1 MTKEAEAAPPPET
14 GDGAQ
19 ARAAFRVGAGIFASR
34 VSGFVR
40 EAALAYFFGSSAV
53 ADVWRAALRTPNVL
67 QNLLGEGTLSA
78 SFIPVYA
85 EFLEQGREEDAG
97 RFAGAVLGILAVVS
111 GGLALLGVLVAP
123 LLVRL
128 LFFDWEPWM
137 QELAVQ
143 IIRIFFPMTAVLVIS
158 AWAVGVL
165 NTHRRFFVSYVAPVF
180 WNLAMV
186 TAMVVFGVGLGLEAV
201 ERDADLVVL
210 TAWGALAGGALQLGF
225 QAPWLMKNLRH
236 FRISV
241 SRRVAGVQEAI
252 RNFIPVV
259 TARGVVNLSGWIDV
273 VLAAQLAVGA
283 VAVLGYAQ
291 ILYVLP
297 ISLFAMSVAASEL
310 PELSRKREEARRAL
324 APRVS
329 QALRRISYFVIPS
342 MLAYLFLGDV
352 LTAALFQRGD
362 FGEVDSIVVYGV
374 LACYAV
380 GLPASSGSRAL
391 SSAFYA
397 IRDTKTPARI
407 AYLRVALSVALGITL
422 MFPLDSVGVGR
433 LRFGAAGLALGA
445 SAAAWLE
452 YVLLRRRL
460 TKVIGPHGPG
470 APMVAR
476 IFLAGGLASA
486 AGVGVFL
493 ALPPVAPGSDVLAS
507 LTGLPVSVVSPPML
521 ALETVLPFGV
531 VYLAAA
537 VGLGLGLPLR
547 SSSTSSNG

>member
-1 MTKEAEAAPPPET
+1 MTTETEGPSAPDD
-14 GDGAQ
+14 GDGGQ
-19 ARAAFRVGAGIFASR
+19 ARAAFWVGAGIFTSR

-97 RFAGAVLGILAVVS
+97 RFAGAVLGILTLVA
-111 GGLALLGVLVAP
+111 GGLALLGMAVAP
-123 LLVRL
+123 FLVRL

-137 QELAVQ
+137 QELAVR
-143 IIRIFFPMTAVLVIS
+143 IIRIFFPMTAILVLS
-158 AWAVGVL
+158 AWSVGVL

-180 WNLAMV
+180 WNLAIIGS
-186 TAMVVFGVGLGLEAV
+186 MVVFGLGLGLEAA
-201 ERDADLVVL
+201 EADADLVVL
-210 TAWGALAGGALQLGF
+210 TAWGALVGGTLQVAF
-225 QAPWLMKNLRH
+225 QAPWILRHLRH
-236 FRISV
+236 FRLSA
-241 SRRVAGVQEAI
+241 SRRVAGVKEAI
-252 RNFIPVV
+252 ENFIPVV

-310 PELSRKREEARRAL
+310 PELSRKREEARRSL

-342 MLAYLFLGDV
+342 TLAYLFLGDV
-352 LTAALFQRGD
+352 VTAALFQRGD
-362 FGEVDSIVVYGV
+362 FGETDTLVVYGV

-397 IRDTKTPARI
+397 IRDTRTPARV
-407 AYLRVALSVALGITL
+407 AYLRVGLSIALGVAL
-422 MFPLDSVGVGR
+422 MFPLDTLGVGR

-452 YVLLRRRL
+452 YVLLRKRL
-460 TKVIGPHGPG
+460 AKAIGPHGPG
-470 APMVAR
+470 VAMIVR
-476 IFLAGGLASA
+476 SVLAGCLASA
-486 AGVGVFL
+486 AAVAVL
-493 ALPPVAPGSDVLAS
+493 TVLPTVPPGSDAVS
-507 LTGLPVSVVSPPML
+507 SMIGLPVVFVAPLMR

-537 VGLGLGLPLR
+537 AVLGLGIPLR
-547 SSSTSSNG
+547 ARSPSE